1 MAVRL
6 GFVIAGYL
14 LVRFEKKIDVLSE
27 NISRLVDAIKQKDKQ
42 KESDNLD
49 GK

>member
-1 MAVRL
+1 M